1 MIFNALKGGKTSK
14 NSEASY
20 IALWKP
26 HLNEHRDFER
36 LVLFRN
42 KVTQAN

>member
-1 MIFNALKGGKTSK
+1 MISNASKDAKTSK
-14 NSEASY
+14 DSEASY

-42 KVTQAN
+42 EVTLTN